1 MNEAI
6 KNNNRATLI
15 NFPQLSFSNTF
26 EIYPTELS
34 STHHAPGVS
43 EVLFRQYITHL
54 EAPLYRCIAQAEA
67 TISRLPR
74 KQL

>member
-34 STHHAPGVS
+34 STHHAPEVS

-54 EAPLYRCIAQAEA
+54 EAPLYRCIAQAS
-67 TISRLPR
+67 IGVLGVPILNS
-74 KQL
+74 